1 MTAAMTRYAM
11 SRRTRNVIFAVCA
24 LIAMTLVT
32 LDRTAVRP
40 NRLRHQLTQPQQTV
54 SDFEKYDGRKFTVA
68 KVVDGDT
75 LDIDIPDVSTS
86 GGQAYSHTRIRLWGV
101 DTPETK
107 DPRTGPMYFGK
118 EASEYASKLAL
129 GKQVTIYLEK
139 EKNSRDKYHRL
150 LAYVQLPDGIFLNE
164 ELLSEGYAYAD
175 LRFKHGLYNKY
186 KQLEALARSQ
196 KKGLWAGV
204 TPEQMPKWKQKRTNF
219 TAENVEPLAESRL
232 SEAETAEVNN

>member
-1 MTAAMTRYAM
+1 MARYAM
-11 SRRTRNVIFAVCA
+11 SRHLRNIVAVVIT
-24 LIAMTLVT
+24 LTAMTLFF
-32 LDRTAVRP
+32 LDRSYISRSVTKSLQSTQQQDSGDISKYHGRQFAV
-40 NRLRHQLTQPQQTV
+40 V
-54 SDFEKYDGRKFTVA
+54 

-75 LDIDIPDVSTS
+75 IDIDIPDLSAD
-86 GGQAYSHTRIRLWGV
+86 GGRNYSHTRIRLWGI

-118 EASEYASKLAL
+118 EASDFATKLAL

-150 LAYVQLPDGIFLNE
+150 LAYIQLPNGKFLNE

-186 KQLEALARSQ
+186 KQLESVARSQ

-204 TPEQMPKWKQKRTNF
+204 TTEQMPKWRQKRLHLT
-219 TAENVEPLAESRL
+219 TPAT
-232 SEAETAEVNN
+232 EANN

>member
-1 MTAAMTRYAM
+1 MARYAM
-11 SRRTRNVIFAVCA
+11 SRRMRNVVAVV
-24 LIAMTLVT
+24 ITLTAATLFFLDHSCISRSVT
-32 LDRTAVRP
+32 KSL
-40 NRLRHQLTQPQQTV
+40 QSTQPQA
-54 SDFEKYDGRKFTVA
+54 SGDISKYHGKQFAVV

-75 LDIDIPDVSTS
+75 LDIDIPDASAD

-118 EASEYASKLAL
+118 EASDFATQKAL

-150 LAYVQLPDGIFLNE
+150 LAYIQLPDGKFLNE

-186 KQLEALARSQ
+186 KQLESVARSQ
-196 KKGLWAGV
+196 KKGLWANV
-204 TPEQMPKWKQKRTNF
+204 TPEQMPKWKQNRKNDP
-219 TAENVEPLAESRL
+219 EPAASPP
-232 SEAETAEVNN
+232 